1 MKFLIV
7 SIIFALGSFILAYN
21 KIDGWGWFLFGSIIT
36 FNHVD
41 PPSNNKKYDEYEDY
55 T

>member
-7 SIIFALGSFILAYN
+7 SIISALRSSILAYN

-36 FNHVD
+36 NQFD
-41 PPSNNKKYDEYEDY
+41 TPSNN
-55 T
+55 